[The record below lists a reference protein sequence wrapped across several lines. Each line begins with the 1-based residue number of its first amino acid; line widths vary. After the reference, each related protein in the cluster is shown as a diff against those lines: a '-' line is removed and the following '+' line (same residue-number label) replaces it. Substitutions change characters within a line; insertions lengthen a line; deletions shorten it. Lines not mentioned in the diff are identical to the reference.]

1 MILDLFNE
9 STLFDDDMVEES
21 VLDEVEAV
29 PLKESED
36 LTDAYYR
43 ITLENVQNFNNIF
56 NTIAT
61 NEMRSMEKNS
71 GEVFYEGVDVKKIGS
86 TIVEAVKSAW
96 AKLKGLFEKAI
107 TAIMS
112 LSEKGLLKSYENAIR
127 DKKLSAGVIVQVKR
141 GVKPDAD
148 IASIPGKV
156 DGIISSIMAD
166 YMQDGDNITKDQ
178 AKNAVQKWNSEK
190 AKAMGKMR
198 GEVVSLF
205 GASVSTCDAKEFQTK
220 ISEAA
225 EKKFTEENIKI
236 TIGAAYNRLK
246 TTAKVKD
253 VRKAFKESQK
263 SFNSLLKEAKKIQKN
278 GEKADD
284 TKVAEVY
291 ATLGALNANIIRDSI
306 TILNASAHQVI
317 KIASKQAQMDR
328 AVLKK
333 ALAGKTAG
341 HAYQKPEEK
350 KEDEKEEA
358 PKSTDNGYYASK
370 PDAESI
376 WKSNKKA
383 NKKAKKSTNE
393 SADLICDLI

>member
-9 STLFDDDMVEES
+9 STLFEEDFVEES
-21 VLDEVEAV
+21 ALDEVEAI
-29 PLKESED
+29 PLKEGED

-61 NEMRSMEKNS
+61 NEMRSLEKNN
-71 GEVFYEGVDVKKIGS
+71 GEVVYEGIDVKRIGS
-86 TIVEAVKSAW
+86 TIVEAVQTAW
-96 AKLKGLFEKAI
+96 AKIKGFFEKAI
-107 TAIMS
+107 NAIMN

-127 DKKLSAGVIVQVKR
+127 DGKLTAGVLVTVKR

-156 DGIISSIMAD
+156 DGIISKIMD
-166 YMQDGDNITKDQ
+166 GYIQDGDNISKEQ
-178 AKNAVQKWNSEK
+178 AKSAVKKWNDEK
-190 AKAMGKMR
+190 ASAMGKMR

-205 GASVSTCDAKEFQTK
+205 GASMSTCDAKQFQTK

-225 EKKFTEENIKI
+225 EKYFTEENVKI

-253 VRKAFKESQK
+253 VKKAFAESKK
-263 SFNSLLKEAKKIQKN
+263 SFNTLLKEAKKVQKN
-278 GEKADD
+278 GAKSDD
-284 TKVAEVY
+284 SKVAEVY
-291 ATLGALNANIIRDSI
+291 ATLGTLNANIIRDSI
-306 TILNASAHQVI
+306 TILNASAHQII

-333 ALAGKTAG
+333 ALAGKTSG

-350 KEDEKEEA
+350 KEEKKPEE
-358 PKSTDNGYYASK
+358 KKDNVWK
-370 PDAESI
+370 PR
-376 WKSNKKA
+376 KQLG
-383 NKKAKKSTNE
+383 E

>member
-9 STLFDDDMVEES
+9 STLFEEDFVEES
-21 VLDEVEAV
+21 ALDEVEAI
-29 PLKESED
+29 PLKEGED

-61 NEMRSMEKNS
+61 NEMRSLEKNN
-71 GEVFYEGVDVKKIGS
+71 GEVVYEGIDVKRIGS
-86 TIVEAVKSAW
+86 TIVEAVQTAW
-96 AKLKGLFEKAI
+96 AKIKGFFEKAI
-107 TAIMS
+107 NAIMN

-127 DKKLSAGVIVQVKR
+127 DGKLTAGVLVTVKR

-156 DGIISSIMAD
+156 DGIISKIMSD
-166 YMQDGDNITKDQ
+166 YIQDGDNISKEQ
-178 AKNAVQKWNSEK
+178 AKSAVKKWNDEK
-190 AKAMGKMR
+190 ASAMGKMR

-205 GASVSTCDAKEFQTK
+205 GASMSTCDAKQFQTK

-225 EKKFTEENIKI
+225 EKKFTEENVKI

-253 VRKAFKESQK
+253 VKKAFAESKK
-263 SFNSLLKEAKKIQKN
+263 SFNTLLKEAKKVQKN
-278 GEKADD
+278 GAKSDD
-284 TKVAEVY
+284 SKVAEVY
-291 ATLGALNANIIRDSI
+291 ATLGTLNANIIRDSI
-306 TILNASAHQVI
+306 TILNASAHQII

-333 ALAGKTAG
+333 AIAGKTSG

-350 KEDEKEEA
+350 KEEKKPEE
-358 PKSTDNGYYASK
+358 KKDNVWK
-370 PDAESI
+370 PR
-376 WKSNKKA
+376 KQLG
-383 NKKAKKSTNE
+383 E

>member
-1 MILDLFNE
+1 MVLDLFNE
-9 STLFDDDMVEES
+9 STLFEEDFVEES
-21 VLDEVEAV
+21 ALDEVEAI
-29 PLKESED
+29 PLKEGED

-61 NEMRSMEKNS
+61 NEMRSLEKNN
-71 GEVFYEGVDVKKIGS
+71 GEVVYEGIDVKRIGS
-86 TIVEAVKSAW
+86 TIVEAVQTAW
-96 AKLKGLFEKAI
+96 AKIKGFFEKAI
-107 TAIMS
+107 NAIMN

-127 DKKLSAGVIVQVKR
+127 DGKLTAGVLVTVKR

-156 DGIISSIMAD
+156 DGIISKIMD
-166 YMQDGDNITKDQ
+166 GYIQDGDNISKEQ
-178 AKNAVQKWNSEK
+178 AKSAVKKWNDEK
-190 AKAMGKMR
+190 ASAMGKMR

-205 GASVSTCDAKEFQTK
+205 GASMSTCDAKQFQTK

-225 EKKFTEENIKI
+225 EKHFTEENVKI

-253 VRKAFKESQK
+253 VKKAFAESKK
-263 SFNSLLKEAKKIQKN
+263 SFNTLLKEAKKVQKN
-278 GEKADD
+278 GAKSDD
-284 TKVAEVY
+284 SKVAEVY
-291 ATLGALNANIIRDSI
+291 ATLGTLNANIIRDSI
-306 TILNASAHQVI
+306 TILNASAHQII

-333 ALAGKTAG
+333 ALAGKTSG

-350 KEDEKEEA
+350 KEEKKPEE
-358 PKSTDNGYYASK
+358 KKDNVWK
-370 PDAESI
+370 PR
-376 WKSNKKA
+376 KQLG
-383 NKKAKKSTNE
+383 E

>member
-9 STLFDDDMVEES
+9 STLFEEDFVEES
-21 VLDEVEAV
+21 ALDEVEAI
-29 PLKESED
+29 PLKEGED

-61 NEMRSMEKNS
+61 NEMRSLEKNN
-71 GEVFYEGVDVKKIGS
+71 GEVVYEGIDVKRIGS
-86 TIVEAVKSAW
+86 TIVEAVQTAW
-96 AKLKGLFEKAI
+96 AKIKGFFEKAI
-107 TAIMS
+107 NAIMN

-127 DKKLSAGVIVQVKR
+127 DGKLTAGVLVTVKR

-156 DGIISSIMAD
+156 DGIISKIMSD
-166 YMQDGDNITKDQ
+166 YIQDGDNISKEQ
-178 AKNAVQKWNSEK
+178 AKSAVKKWNDEK
-190 AKAMGKMR
+190 ASAMGKMR

-205 GASVSTCDAKEFQTK
+205 GASMSTCDAKQFQTK

-225 EKKFTEENIKI
+225 EKKFTEENVKI

-253 VRKAFKESQK
+253 VKKAFAESKK
-263 SFNSLLKEAKKIQKN
+263 SFNTLLKEAKKVQKN
-278 GEKADD
+278 GAKSDD
-284 TKVAEVY
+284 SKVAEVY
-291 ATLGALNANIIRDSI
+291 ATLGTLNANIIRDSI

-333 ALAGKTAG
+333 ALAGKTSG

-350 KEDEKEEA
+350 KEEKKPEE
-358 PKSTDNGYYASK
+358 KKDNVWK
-370 PDAESI
+370 PR
-376 WKSNKKA
+376 KQLG
-383 NKKAKKSTNE
+383 E

>member
-9 STLFDDDMVEES
+9 STLFEEDFVEES
-21 VLDEVEAV
+21 ALDEVEAI
-29 PLKESED
+29 PLKEGED

-61 NEMRSMEKNS
+61 NEMRSLEKNN
-71 GEVFYEGVDVKKIGS
+71 GEVVYEGIDVKRIGS
-86 TIVEAVKSAW
+86 TIVEAVQTAW
-96 AKLKGLFEKAI
+96 AKIKGFFEKAI
-107 TAIMS
+107 NAIMS

-127 DKKLSAGVIVQVKR
+127 DGKLTAGVLVTVKR

-156 DGIISSIMAD
+156 DGIISKIMSD
-166 YMQDGDNITKDQ
+166 YIQDGDNISKEQ
-178 AKNAVQKWNSEK
+178 AKSAVKKWNDEK
-190 AKAMGKMR
+190 ASAMGKMR

-205 GASVSTCDAKEFQTK
+205 GASMSTCDAKQFQTK

-225 EKKFTEENIKI
+225 EKKFTEENVKI

-253 VRKAFKESQK
+253 VKKAFAESKK
-263 SFNSLLKEAKKIQKN
+263 SFNTLLKEAKKVQKN
-278 GEKADD
+278 GAKSDD
-284 TKVAEVY
+284 SKVAEVY
-291 ATLGALNANIIRDSI
+291 ATLGTLNANIIRDSI

-333 ALAGKTAG
+333 ALAGKTSG

-350 KEDEKEEA
+350 KEEKKPEE
-358 PKSTDNGYYASK
+358 KKDNVWK
-370 PDAESI
+370 PR
-376 WKSNKKA
+376 KQLG
-383 NKKAKKSTNE
+383 E

>member
-1 MILDLFNE
+1 MILDLFND
-9 STLFDDDMVEES
+9 STLFEEDFVEES
-21 VLDEVEAV
+21 ALDEVEAI
-29 PLKESED
+29 PLKEGED

-61 NEMRSMEKNS
+61 NEMRSLEKNN
-71 GEVFYEGVDVKKIGS
+71 GEVVYEGIDVKRIGS
-86 TIVEAVKSAW
+86 TIVEAVQTAW
-96 AKLKGLFEKAI
+96 AKIKGFFEKAI
-107 TAIMS
+107 NAIMN
-112 LSEKGLLKSYENAIR
+112 LSEKGLLKSYENAIK
-127 DKKLSAGVIVQVKR
+127 DGKLTAGVLVTVKR

-156 DGIISSIMAD
+156 DGIISKIMSD
-166 YMQDGDNITKDQ
+166 YIQDGDNISKEQ
-178 AKNAVQKWNSEK
+178 AKSAVKKWNDEK
-190 AKAMGKMR
+190 ASAMGKMR

-205 GASVSTCDAKEFQTK
+205 GASMSTCDAKQFQTK

-225 EKKFTEENIKI
+225 EKNFTEENVKI

-253 VRKAFKESQK
+253 VKKAFAESKK
-263 SFNSLLKEAKKIQKN
+263 SFNTLLKEAKKVQKN
-278 GEKADD
+278 GAKSDD
-284 TKVAEVY
+284 SKVAEVY
-291 ATLGALNANIIRDSI
+291 ATLGTLNANIIRDSI

-333 ALAGKTAG
+333 ALAGKTSG

-350 KEDEKEEA
+350 KEEKKPEE
-358 PKSTDNGYYASK
+358 KKDNVWK
-370 PDAESI
+370 PR
-376 WKSNKKA
+376 KQLG
-383 NKKAKKSTNE
+383 E

>member
-9 STLFDDDMVEES
+9 STLFEEDFVEES
-21 VLDEVEAV
+21 ALDEVEAI
-29 PLKESED
+29 PLKEGED

-61 NEMRSMEKNS
+61 NEMRSLEKNN
-71 GEVFYEGVDVKKIGS
+71 GEVVYEGIDVKRIGS
-86 TIVEAVKSAW
+86 TIVEAVQTAW
-96 AKLKGLFEKAI
+96 AKIKGFFEKAI
-107 TAIMS
+107 NAIMN

-127 DKKLSAGVIVQVKR
+127 DGKLTAGVLVTVKR

-156 DGIISSIMAD
+156 DGIISKIMSD
-166 YMQDGDNITKDQ
+166 YIQDGDNISKEQ
-178 AKNAVQKWNSEK
+178 AKSAVKKWNDEK
-190 AKAMGKMR
+190 ASAMGKMR

-205 GASVSTCDAKEFQTK
+205 GASMSTCDAKQFQTK

-225 EKKFTEENIKI
+225 EKHFTEENVKI

-253 VRKAFKESQK
+253 VKKAFAESKK
-263 SFNSLLKEAKKIQKN
+263 SFNTLLKEAKKVQKN
-278 GEKADD
+278 GAKSDD
-284 TKVAEVY
+284 SKVAEVY
-291 ATLGALNANIIRDSI
+291 ATLGTLNANIIRDSI

-333 ALAGKTAG
+333 ALAGKTSG

-350 KEDEKEEA
+350 KEEKKPEE
-358 PKSTDNGYYASK
+358 KKDNVWK
-370 PDAESI
+370 PR
-376 WKSNKKA
+376 KQLG
-383 NKKAKKSTNE
+383 E

>member
-9 STLFDDDMVEES
+9 STLFEEDFVEES
-21 VLDEVEAV
+21 ALDEVEAI
-29 PLKESED
+29 PLKEGED

-61 NEMRSMEKNS
+61 NEMRSLEKNN
-71 GEVFYEGVDVKKIGS
+71 GEVVYEGIDVKRIGS
-86 TIVEAVKSAW
+86 TIVEAVQTAW
-96 AKLKGLFEKAI
+96 AKIKGFFEKAI
-107 TAIMS
+107 NAIMN

-127 DKKLSAGVIVQVKR
+127 DGKLTAGVLVTVKR

-156 DGIISSIMAD
+156 DGIISKIMD
-166 YMQDGDNITKDQ
+166 GYIQDGDNISKEQ
-178 AKNAVQKWNSEK
+178 AKSAVKKWNDEK
-190 AKAMGKMR
+190 ASAMGKMR

-205 GASVSTCDAKEFQTK
+205 GASMSTCDAKQFQTK

-225 EKKFTEENIKI
+225 EKHFTEENVKI

-253 VRKAFKESQK
+253 VKKAFAESKK
-263 SFNSLLKEAKKIQKN
+263 SFNTLLKEAKKVQKN
-278 GEKADD
+278 GAKSDD
-284 TKVAEVY
+284 SKVAEVY
-291 ATLGALNANIIRDSI
+291 ATLGTLNANIIRDSI

-333 ALAGKTAG
+333 ALAGKTSG

-350 KEDEKEEA
+350 KEEKKPEE
-358 PKSTDNGYYASK
+358 KKDNVWK
-370 PDAESI
+370 PR
-376 WKSNKKA
+376 KQLG
-383 NKKAKKSTNE
+383 E

>member
-9 STLFDDDMVEES
+9 STLFEDEPTTVEES
-21 VLDEVEAV
+21 ALDEVEAI
-29 PLKESED
+29 PLREGED

-61 NEMRSMEKNS
+61 NEMRSLEKNN
-71 GEVFYEGVDVKKIGS
+71 GEVVYEGIDVKKIGS
-86 TIVEAVKSAW
+86 TIVSAVQTAW
-96 AKLKGLFEKAI
+96 AKIKGLFEKAI

-112 LSEKGLLKSYENAIR
+112 LSEKGLLKAYENAIR
-127 DKKLSAGVIVQVKR
+127 DGKITAGALVTAKR

-156 DGIISSIMAD
+156 DAIISKIMND
-166 YMQDGDNITKDQ
+166 YIQDGDNISKEQ
-178 AKNAVQKWNSEK
+178 AKSAVKKWNDEK
-190 AKAMGKMR
+190 ASAMGKMR

-205 GASVSTCDAKEFQTK
+205 GASVSTCDAKQFQTK

-225 EKKFTEENIKI
+225 EKKYTEENVKV
-236 TIGAAYNRLK
+236 TVGAAYNRLK

-253 VRKAFKESQK
+253 VKKAFAESKK
-263 SFNSLLKEAKKIQKN
+263 SFNTLLKEAKKVQKN
-278 GEKADD
+278 GAKSDD
-284 TKVAEVY
+284 SKVAEVY
-291 ATLGALNANIIRDSI
+291 ATLGTLNANIIRDSI
-306 TILNASAHQVI
+306 TILNASAHQII

-333 ALAGKTAG
+333 AVAGKTSG

-350 KEDEKEEA
+350 KEEEKKPDEK
-358 PKSTDNGYYASK
+358 KDNVWK
-370 PDAESI
+370 PR
-376 WKSNKKA
+376 KQLG
-383 NKKAKKSTNE
+383 E

>member
-9 STLFDDDMVEES
+9 STLFEEDFVEES
-21 VLDEVEAV
+21 ALDEVEAI
-29 PLKESED
+29 PLKEGED

-61 NEMRSMEKNS
+61 NEMRSLEKNN
-71 GEVFYEGVDVKKIGS
+71 GEVVYEGIDVKRIGS
-86 TIVEAVKSAW
+86 TIVEAVQTAW
-96 AKLKGLFEKAI
+96 AKIKGFFEKAI
-107 TAIMS
+107 NAIMN
-112 LSEKGLLKSYENAIR
+112 LSEKGLLKSYENAIK
-127 DKKLSAGVIVQVKR
+127 DGKLTAGVLVTVKR

-156 DGIISSIMAD
+156 DGIISKIMSD
-166 YMQDGDNITKDQ
+166 YIQDGDNISKEQ
-178 AKNAVQKWNSEK
+178 AKSAVKKWNDEK
-190 AKAMGKMR
+190 ASAMGKMR

-205 GASVSTCDAKEFQTK
+205 GASMSTCDAKQFQTK

-225 EKKFTEENIKI
+225 EKNFTEENVKI

-253 VRKAFKESQK
+253 VKKAFAESKK
-263 SFNSLLKEAKKIQKN
+263 SFNTLLKEAKKVQKN
-278 GEKADD
+278 GAKSDD
-284 TKVAEVY
+284 SKVAEVY
-291 ATLGALNANIIRDSI
+291 ATLGTLNANIIRDSI

-333 ALAGKTAG
+333 ALAGKTSG

-350 KEDEKEEA
+350 KEEKKPEE
-358 PKSTDNGYYASK
+358 KKDNVWK
-370 PDAESI
+370 PR
-376 WKSNKKA
+376 KQLG
-383 NKKAKKSTNE
+383 E

>member
-9 STLFDDDMVEES
+9 STLFEEDFVEES
-21 VLDEVEAV
+21 ALDEVEAI
-29 PLKESED
+29 PLKEGED

-61 NEMRSMEKNS
+61 NEMRSLEKNN
-71 GEVFYEGVDVKKIGS
+71 GEVVYEGIDVKRIGS
-86 TIVEAVKSAW
+86 TIVEAVQTAW
-96 AKLKGLFEKAI
+96 AKIKGFFEKAI
-107 TAIMS
+107 NAIMN
-112 LSEKGLLKSYENAIR
+112 LSEKGLLKSYENAIK
-127 DKKLSAGVIVQVKR
+127 DGKLTAGVLVTVKR

-156 DGIISSIMAD
+156 DGIISKIMSD
-166 YMQDGDNITKDQ
+166 YIQDGDNISKEQ
-178 AKNAVQKWNSEK
+178 AKSAVKKWNDEK
-190 AKAMGKMR
+190 ASAMGKMR

-205 GASVSTCDAKEFQTK
+205 GASMSTCDAKQFQTK

-225 EKKFTEENIKI
+225 EKNFTEENVKI

-253 VRKAFKESQK
+253 VKKAFAESKK
-263 SFNSLLKEAKKIQKN
+263 SFNTLLKEAKKVQKN
-278 GEKADD
+278 GAKSDD
-284 TKVAEVY
+284 SKVAEVY
-291 ATLGALNANIIRDSI
+291 ATLGTLNANIIRDSI
-306 TILNASAHQVI
+306 TILNASAHQII

-333 ALAGKTAG
+333 ALAGKTSG

-350 KEDEKEEA
+350 KEEKKPEE
-358 PKSTDNGYYASK
+358 KKDNVWK
-370 PDAESI
+370 PR
-376 WKSNKKA
+376 KQLG
-383 NKKAKKSTNE
+383 E